1 MTKIK
6 VEISETTK
14 RKTKELRTNL
24 FILLVNQ

>member
-6 VEISETTK
+6 VEISETMK
-14 RKTKELRTNL
+14 RKAKELRTNL